1 MDGIQ
6 YIVKKRMKAEGLDGY
21 FNLPYGTTGEAVGE
35 IIYCEGKAVCAVK
48 SRKAHLF
55 FARND
60 DGKGRERG
68 ALTLAITKRLE
79 KRDKDHQGRWDRVW
93 EDPVCQ
99 KYRHQE
105 HEDHFIWGHAFF
117 EAPVED
123 LRHIAALVGAR
134 GWQRGQ
140 CEGDRGTVRRH

>member
-21 FNLPYGTTGEAVGE
+21 FNLPYGTAGEAVGE
-35 IIYCEGKAVCAVK
+35 IIYCQGKAVCAVK

-60 DGKGRERG
+60 DGQGRERG
-68 ALTLAITKRLE
+68 ALTLAITSTLE
-79 KRDKDHQGRWDRVW
+79 RRDKAHQERWNRVW
-93 EDPVCQ
+93 EDETAQ
-99 KYRHQE
+99 KYRRTD
-105 HEDHFIWGHAFF
+105 HEDHFLWGHEFF

-134 GWQRGQ
+134 G
-140 CEGDRGTVRRH
+140 